1 MCFLVAI
8 TRRSMIKIRG
18 GSRLVGGGS
27 QSGLVI
33 CRSTYEPGGGG
44 RGDTC
49 VVLLTERLILAS
61 C

>member
-33 CRSTYEPGGGG
+33 CRSTYEPGGGDG
-44 RGDTC
+44 ATHVSFYLQKG
-49 VVLLTERLILAS
+49 
-61 C
+61 